1 MNSMLR
7 QELSSSVRAERA
19 KELNVFKK
27 KQKKFRFL
35 SFARSGRTDLAHLGQ
50 SYRVLIFLFLWSAPL
65 FAINGQETF
74 LQANKQYQ
82 NKNYE
87 KALTLYVSIEKKGA
101 ATWYNMGNCHYQ
113 LGHEADALVCWKRA
127 QKNPSSSL
135 QKDIAYNIDVVMNEQ
150 SESHEAT
157 GFNKLMMLLQR
168 VSTLLAQIIFL
179 LVLIALFLAI
189 RLSKH
194 SKKYKVASF
203 VLCAFMLPIAALVG
217 FKYVHHQESIAIAH
231 TDAKLFAGP
240 NEKYHV
246 VGTVAA
252 KNQLLVHAKNGNWY
266 KVAHRKQ
273 MGWVSSDDVVM
284 L

>member
-1 MNSMLR
+1 M
-7 QELSSSVRAERA
+7 
-19 KELNVFKK
+19 KK
-27 KQKKFRFL
+27 IL
-35 SFARSGRTDLAHLGQ
+35 LA
-50 SYRVLIFLFLWSAPL
+50 LILYTNFVCAL
-65 FAINGQETF
+65 NGQETF

-82 NKNYE
+82 NKNFE
-87 KALTLYVSIEKKGA
+87 KALTLYAIIEKKGA
-101 ATWYNMGNCHYQ
+101 AIWYNMGNCHYQ

-127 QKNPSSSL
+127 QKDASSHL
-135 QKDIAYNIDVVMNEQ
+135 QKDIAYNIDVVMSEQ
-150 SESHEAT
+150 SESHEAA
-157 GFNKLMMLLQR
+157 GFTKLMMLLQH

-179 LVLIALFLAI
+179 LVLIALFIAI

-203 VLCAFMLPIAALVG
+203 VLCALMLPIAALVG
-217 FKYVHHQESIAIAH
+217 FKYVHHQESIAIAL

-240 NEKYHV
+240 NEKYHE

-252 KNQLLVHAKNGNWY
+252 KNELRVHAKNGNWY
-266 KVAHRKQ
+266 KVACRKQ

>member
-1 MNSMLR
+1 M
-7 QELSSSVRAERA
+7 
-19 KELNVFKK
+19 KK
-27 KQKKFRFL
+27 TLLFFIL
-35 SFARSGRTDLAHLGQ
+35 YAHFAS
-50 SYRVLIFLFLWSAPL
+50 
-65 FAINGQETF
+65 AINGQETF

-87 KALTLYVSIEKKGA
+87 KALTLYATIEKKGGA
-101 ATWYNMGNCHYQ
+101 IWYNMGNCHYQ

-127 QKNPSSSL
+127 QRSASNSL
-135 QKDIAYNIDVVMNEQ
+135 QKEIAYNIDVVMNEQ

-157 GFNKLMMLLQR
+157 AFAKLMMLLQH
-168 VSTLLAQIIFL
+168 VSTLFAQIIFL
-179 LVLIALFLAI
+179 LLLIALFLAI

-203 VLCAFMLPIAALVG
+203 VLCAFMLPVAALVG
-217 FKYVHHQESIAIAH
+217 FKYAHHQESIAIAL

-246 VGTVAA
+246 VATIAA
-252 KNQLLVHAKNGNWY
+252 KNQLRVHAKNGNWY
-266 KVAHRKQ
+266 KVAHYKQ
-273 MGWVSSDDVVM
+273 MGWVNSDDVVV